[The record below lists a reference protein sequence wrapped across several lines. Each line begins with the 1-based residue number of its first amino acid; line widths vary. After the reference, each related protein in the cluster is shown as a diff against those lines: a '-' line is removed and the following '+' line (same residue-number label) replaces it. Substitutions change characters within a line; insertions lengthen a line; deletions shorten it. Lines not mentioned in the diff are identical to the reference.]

1 MIIIEKWEN
10 TKGAGSTGTRR
21 TLGIM
26 AATGTPDKGPGSWP
40 SVVSV
45 PPGFTEVTPENAVPP
60 CLDLEERSRRTRRRV
75 EEAIRHSEAGVI
87 FALAAVLGVRN
98 D

>member
-1 MIIIEKWEN
+1 MIIEKWEK
-10 TKGAGSTGTRR
+10 TKGAGSTGTRH

-40 SVVSV
+40 SIVAV
-45 PPGFTEVTPENAVPP
+45 PAGFEEVRPENAVPP
-60 CLDLEERSRRTRRRV
+60 CLDLSSRTRRTRRRV
-75 EEAIRHSEAGVI
+75 EEALRHSEAGVI
-87 FALAAVLGVRN
+87 FALAAVLGVKT